1 MRRVRIM
8 DTKLKIN
15 NLIDTNFY
23 HFINDEVLPHLSLKQ
38 GKFWEDV
45 QTIINDFSPLNQE
58 LLQVRQTMQ
67 KQINEWHL
75 NNKGNADKA
84 AYREFLTD
92 IGYIVADGGDFKI
105 STNNVD
111 EEIAKM
117 AGPQLVVP
125 ASNAR
130 FALNAANARW
140 GSLYDVLYG
149 SNVISQRDEL
159 AITKEHNP
167 ARAEQVVVKA
177 KQFLDEHFSLN
188 NKSHSEVT
196 NYAITGSELVATCTD
211 STQEGLQ
218 TPNQLVAFA
227 GNESEPE
234 SIILKN
240 NGLHIEIVINKEGS
254 NGETDL
260 AGVDDIVIES
270 ALTTIIDCEDSVAAI
285 DADDK
290 VEVYRNWLG
299 LMLGNLET
307 EIVKNGETFT
317 RRLEQD
323 KIFMGVNGN
332 DYTLHGRSLMLI
344 RNVGHLMDSDLMKD
358 REGNFAPEGII
369 DAVVTT
375 AIGLIDL
382 QNNKKGRLRNSRTNS
397 IYIVKPKMHG
407 PDEVT
412 FTCNLFSRV
421 EDMLELPR
429 NTIKIGIMDEERRTT
444 VNLKEC
450 IRRAKE
456 RVAFINTGFLDRT
469 GDEIHTSMLAGA
481 FLPKDKIKTQPWIQA
496 YENRSVD
503 IGLECGFS
511 GKAQIGKGM
520 WAMPNEMAKMMKD
533 KIAHPK
539 AGANTAWVPS
549 PSAAVLHAMHYHEV
563 DVFAVQNNLLER
575 KKSSLDDVLTIPL
588 MASDLSEVSTG
599 FSAKDIE
606 QELENNIQGILGYV
620 VRWVE
625 MGIGCS
631 TVPDIN
637 NIGLMEDRA
646 TLRISSQHIANW
658 LQHKMCTE
666 QNVLEI
672 MERMAKIVDEQN
684 FNNRGYKPMTINM
697 QKSMAFQAAK
707 ELIFNGSQQ
716 PNGYTE
722 PVLHK
727 YRLLAK
733 GNH

>member
-1 MRRVRIM
+1 M
-8 DTKLKIN
+8 DTNLKMNSLIN
-15 NLIDTNFY
+15 TNFY
-23 HFINDEVLPHLSLKQ
+23 HFVNEEVLPHLSLQQ
-38 GKFWEDV
+38 GKFWDDFH
-45 QTIINDFSPLNQE
+45 TLINDFSPLNRE
-58 LLQVRQTMQ
+58 LLETRQLMQ
-67 KQINEWHL
+67 NQINEWHMSHD
-75 NNKGNADKA
+75 GEMDKA
-84 AYREFLTD
+84 AYRSFLTE
-92 IGYIVADGGDFKI
+92 IGYIVPEGDDFKI
-105 STNNVD
+105 STDNVD
-111 EEIAKM
+111 EEIATM

-125 ASNAR
+125 SSNAR

-149 SNVISQRDEL
+149 TNVISQEGEL
-159 AITKEHNP
+159 ALTKGHNL
-167 ARAEQVVVKA
+167 ARGEQVVISA
-177 KQFLDEHFSLN
+177 KNFLDEHFSLVG
-188 NKSHSEVT
+188 KSHQAVT
-196 NYAITGSELVATCTD
+196 NYCVEDNKLIATFADASQAEL
-211 STQEGLQ
+211 STPSQFF
-218 TPNQLVAFA
+218 AFA
-227 GNESEPE
+227 GDKQAPE
-234 SIILKN
+234 SLVLKN
-240 NGLHIEIVINKEGS
+240 NGLHIEIVINSKGF
-254 NGETDL
+254 NGAKDL
-260 AGVDDIVIES
+260 ANVDDIIIES
-270 ALTTIIDCEDSVAAI
+270 ALTTIVDCEDSVATI
-285 DADDK
+285 DADEK
-290 VEVYRNWLG
+290 LEVYQNWLG

-307 EIVKNGETFT
+307 EIEKNGETFT
-317 RRLEQD
+317 RKLNQD
-323 KIFMGVNGN
+323 KTFRGVDGKN
-332 DYTLHGRSLMLI
+332 YHLHGRSLMLI

-358 REGNFAPEGII
+358 NAGNFVPEGII
-369 DAVVTT
+369 DTVVTT

-382 QNNKKGRLRNSRTNS
+382 KDNKKGRLRNSRTNS

-412 FTCNLFSRV
+412 FTCDLFARV

-429 NTIKIGIMDEERRTT
+429 NTIKLGIMDEERRTT

-469 GDEIHTSMLAGA
+469 GDEIHTSMRAGA
-481 FLPKDKIKTQPWIQA
+481 FLPKDEIKTQPWIQA

-503 IGLECGFS
+503 IGLECGLS

-533 KIAHPK
+533 KITHPRS
-539 AGANTAWVPS
+539 GANTAWVPS
-549 PSAAVLHAMHYHEV
+549 PTAAVLHALHYHEV
-563 DVFAVQNNLLER
+563 DVFAVQTKLLER
-575 KKSSLDDVLTIPL
+575 QKSSLADVLTIPL
-588 MASDLSEVSTG
+588 MSSVSGEKAKQLSTN
-599 FSAKDIE
+599 DIE
-606 QELENNIQGILGYV
+606 KELENNIQGILGYV
-620 VRWVE
+620 VRWIE

-658 LQHKMCTE
+658 LFHNICTD
-666 QNVLEI
+666 QQVLEI
-672 MERMAKIVDEQN
+672 MERMAKVVDEQN
-684 FNNRGYKPMTINM
+684 QNNRGYKPMTENM

-707 ELIFNGSQQ
+707 ELIFNGGEQ

>member
-1 MRRVRIM
+1 MNCTGRNM
-8 DTKLKIN
+8 DTNLKMNSLIN
-15 NLIDTNFY
+15 TNFY
-23 HFINDEVLPHLSLKQ
+23 HFVNDEVLPHLSLQQ
-38 GKFWEDV
+38 GKFWDDFH
-45 QTIINDFSPLNQE
+45 TLINDFSPLNKE
-58 LLQVRQTMQ
+58 LLETRQLMQ
-67 KQINEWHL
+67 NQIDKWHMD
-75 NNKGNADKA
+75 NNGKIDKA
-84 AYREFLTD
+84 AYRSFLTD
-92 IGYIVADGGDFKI
+92 IGYIVSEGDDFKI

-111 EEIAKM
+111 EEIANM

-149 SNVISQRDEL
+149 TNVISQEGEL
-159 AITKEHNP
+159 ALTKEHNT
-167 ARAEQVVVKA
+167 ARGEQVVHSA
-177 KQFLDEHFSLN
+177 KNFLNEHFPLVD
-188 NKSHSEVT
+188 KSHKGVT
-196 NYAITGSELVATCTD
+196 NYRVEDNQLIATFADGSRSEL
-211 STQEGLQ
+211 SK
-218 TPNQLVAFA
+218 PNQFVAFA
-227 GNESEPE
+227 GERQTPE
-234 SIILKN
+234 SIVLKN
-240 NGLHIEIVINKEGS
+240 NGLHVEIVINNKGF
-254 NGETDL
+254 NGVKDL
-260 AGVDDIVIES
+260 ASVDDIIIES
-270 ALTTIIDCEDSVAAI
+270 ALTTIVDCEDSVATI
-285 DADDK
+285 DADEK
-290 VEVYRNWLG
+290 LEVYRNWLG

-307 EIVKNGETFT
+307 VIEKNGETFT
-317 RRLEQD
+317 RKLNQD
-323 KIFMGVNGN
+323 KSFIGADGN
-332 DYTLHGRSLMLI
+332 DYNLHGRSLMLI
-344 RNVGHLMDSDLMKD
+344 RNVGHLMESDLMKD
-358 REGNFAPEGII
+358 SAGDFVPEGII
-369 DAVVTT
+369 DTVITT

-382 QNNKKGRLRNSRTNS
+382 KDNKKGRLRNSRTNS

-412 FTCNLFSRV
+412 FTCDLFTRV

-469 GDEIHTSMLAGA
+469 GDEIHTSMRAGA
-481 FLPKDKIKTQPWIQA
+481 FLPKDEIKTQPWIHA

-503 IGLECGFS
+503 IGLECGLS

-533 KIAHPK
+533 KITHPK
-539 AGANTAWVPS
+539 SGANTAWVPS
-549 PSAAVLHAMHYHEV
+549 PTAAVLHAMHYHEV
-563 DVFAVQNNLLER
+563 DVFAVQTQLLER
-575 KKSSLDDVLTIPL
+575 QKSSLDDVLTIPL
-588 MASDLSEVSTG
+588 MSSISGKKLTAN
-599 FSAKDIE
+599 DIE

-658 LQHKMCTE
+658 LFHEVCTN
-666 QNVLEI
+666 QQVLEI

-684 FNNRGYKPMTINM
+684 HNNRGYKPMTENM
-697 QKSMAFQAAK
+697 DKSMAFQAAK
-707 ELIFNGSQQ
+707 ELIFNGGEQ

-733 GNH
+733 GIH